1 MKTIMRWFRQ
11 GKTKEEIEFLRER
24 NITNVSLIEWDGR
37 QDLRLQSVMAGDVVG
52 SSHVTTFAVE
62 FASFCQRH
70 PSWRDERCVLFW
82 NSYPSIEMVIR
93 RQLSA
98 GLCFMHAPVVLQHYL
113 VSIKSGTSSSDRKM
127 IDIASY
133 IAQFR
138 NGDALLQI
146 VRDGDGG
153 DSDTFLEEIYR
164 SDPQFEPS
172 RSSINIRSKY
182 WRETVEEISE
192 QLKVRPAL
200 VSNFKVDE
208 TFSDSDS
215 GTSFLDPDT
224 FNQQLV
230 KGRHA
235 MLLIGSRVEGD
246 QVIFLLQ
253 NWWAGRYLIEVSASY
268 LSRCGAVI
276 VDVFESS
283 LTSVPDV
290 FPTIGGLYAETAID
304 CGETF
309 HEML

>member
-1 MKTIMRWFRQ
+1 
-11 GKTKEEIEFLRER
+11 
-24 NITNVSLIEWDGR
+24 
-37 QDLRLQSVMAGDVVG
+37 MAGDVVG
-52 SSHVTTFAVE
+52 GPHITTFATE
-62 FASFCQRH
+62 FASFCERH
-70 PSWRDERCVLFW
+70 PSWKDEMCVLFW
-82 NSYPSIEMVIR
+82 NSYPSIENLMVIR

-113 VSIKSGTSSSDRKM
+113 VSIKSETSSSSDRKM
-127 IDIASY
+127 INIASY

-138 NGDALLQI
+138 SGDALLRI
-146 VRDGDGG
+146 VRDDKGV
-153 DSDTFLEEIYR
+153 DSEAFLEEIYR
-164 SDPQFEPS
+164 SDPLFET
-172 RSSINIRSKY
+172 SSSLINVRSKY
-182 WRETVEEISE
+182 WRETAEDISE

-200 VSNFKVDE
+200 VSNFKVDQS
-208 TFSDSDS
+208 FYDG
-215 GTSFLDPDT
+215 GTSFLDPGA

-246 QVIFLLQ
+246 QMIFLLQ

-276 VDVFESS
+276 VDVESS

-290 FPTIGGLYAETAID
+290 FPTVGVLYAETAID